1 MKKFGIIFFQLSFI
15 ILLFACAPVNRPIWV
30 DKNTVSFAWDPVATT
45 ADGSPISKNNI
56 SYSVYIC
63 DPPSKD
69 KDAKAVLVENCGN
82 NSEVQDINNP
92 PIACIIE
99 FAETSC
105 IIKFN
110 ASGTFV
116 IGVQS
121 VGLIDNEEKVSE
133 IAWSDTKIYTNNNP
147 FVVRVP
153 GR

>member
-1 MKKFGIIFFQLSFI
+1 MKKFGILVFHLSLI
-15 ILLFACAPVNRPIWV
+15 ILLCACAPATRPMWV
-30 DKNTVSFAWDPVATT
+30 DKNTVSFAWDPVVTT
-45 ADGSPISKNNI
+45 EDGLTII

-63 DPPSKD
+63 EPPSKD
-69 KDAKAVLVENCGN
+69 NDAKALLLENCGN
-82 NSEVQDINNP
+82 NGKGKDVDNP
-92 PIACIIE
+92 PKACITE

-110 ASGTFV
+110 ASGAFV
-116 IGVQS
+116 VGVQS

-147 FVVRVP
+147 FIVRAP

>member
-1 MKKFGIIFFQLSFI
+1 MKKILITFFQVLFIIF
-15 ILLFACAPVNRPIWV
+15 LFACAPVSRPIWV
-30 DKNTVSFAWDPVATT
+30 DKNIVSLAWDPVATT
-45 ADGSPISKNNI
+45 ADGSPII
-56 SYSVYIC
+56 GFSVYVC

-69 KDAKAVLVENCGN
+69 KKAKAMLLEDCGN
-82 NSEVQDINNP
+82 DGEVKDIKNP

-110 ASGTFV
+110 ASGIFV

-133 IAWSDTKIYTNNNP
+133 IAWSDNRIYTNNNP
-147 FVVRVP
+147 FVVRVH
-153 GR
+153 RR

>member
-1 MKKFGIIFFQLSFI
+1 MKKFGIIFFQVSFI
-15 ILLFACAPVNRPIWV
+15 IFMFACAPVTRPIWV
-30 DKNTVSFAWDPVATT
+30 DNNTVTFAWDPVATT
-45 ADGSPISKNNI
+45 ADDPPII
-56 SYSVYIC
+56 RYSVYIC

-69 KDAKAVLVENCGN
+69 KDAKAVLLENCGN
-82 NSEVQDINNP
+82 NSEVKDINNP

-105 IIKFN
+105 IVKFN

-121 VGLIDNEEKVSE
+121 VGLIDNEEKVSG

>member
-1 MKKFGIIFFQLSFI
+1 MKKFGIIFFQLLFI
-15 ILLFACAPVNRPIWV
+15 ILLFACTSTNRPIWV
-30 DKNTVSFAWDPVATT
+30 DKDTVSFAWDPVATT
-45 ADGSPISKNNI
+45 TDNPL

-63 DPPSKD
+63 DPPSKN
-69 KDAKAVLVENCGN
+69 KDAKPLLVEKCGN
-82 NSEVQDINNP
+82 NSEFKDINNP
-92 PIACIIE
+92 PMACILE

-105 IIKFN
+105 IVKFN

-121 VGLIDNEEKVSE
+121 VDKKGNQSQ
-133 IAWSDTKIYTNNNP
+133 IAWSDNKVYTNNNP